1 MHFRGERDAPA
12 MAKQAGGGAATRTIT
27 LDRGHSR
34 NYEPAF
40 RTAIAQQPD
49 DDYRVVMEFL
59 IDGEVSETWT
69 WTPAMTGY
77 VEQNAD
83 GAVSRLQITW
93 ARKTAVAMIKLWRD
107 GSSGDWVV
115 RWSTASGEVQDTV
128 LHATDPATAEEEAE
142 GFIYRMAYL

>member
-1 MHFRGERDAPA
+1 MHFRGQRDVLAAAQPA
-12 MAKQAGGGAATRTIT
+12 VAGTATRTIT
-27 LDRGHSR
+27 LDREHSR

-40 RTAIAQQPD
+40 REAVARQPD
-49 DDYRVVMEFL
+49 ADYRVVMEFL
-59 IDGEVSETWT
+59 IDGQVSETWT

-77 VEQNAD
+77 VEQATD

-93 ARKTAVAMIKLWRD
+93 ARRTAVALIKLWCD
-107 GSSGDWVV
+107 EASGDWVV

-128 LHATDPATAEEEAE
+128 LHAKDADAAEEEAE